1 MDKLKKIL
9 FTLVFVSILSSPLFA
24 QTGSNGGNFETIIK
38 AVIAIFAVLI
48 ALVLWLVFAVAE
60 KEELEDE
67 NAVSPLQGFW
77 NLINKRTPIEEESK
91 ILLEHDFDGIRE
103 LDNKI
108 PPWFNA
114 ILWGTVLFA
123 IVYMVNYHI
132 IGSGNVQEEEFEA
145 EMRAAK
151 MQQELLSESGALVTE
166 ETVTRL
172 TDPADLAIGKEIFLK
187 NCAACHGQNGEG
199 LVGPNF
205 TDEYWIHGGGIK
217 NVFRTISEGV
227 PAKGMISW
235 KSQLSP
241 GEIQKVGS
249 YVLSLQGTNPP
260 NQKGPQGKKWDSSQE
275 DASGGSSALVDKGVG
290 PITSVEL
297 GEIDPKLA
305 KTGEEVFVAKCSA
318 CHKINKRFVGPALM
332 DVTKRRSPEWI
343 MNMILGPEKM
353 IKENATAKKLLAEYM
368 TQMANQNLTQDEARS
383 VLEYFRT
390 QTSDKK

>member
-9 FTLVFVSILSSPLFA
+9 FTLVFVSFLSSPLFA
-24 QTGSNGGNFETIIK
+24 QTGGGGGDFETIIK
-38 AVIAIFAVLI
+38 AVIAIFAALT

-77 NLINKRTPIEEESK
+77 NLINKRTPIEDENK

-114 ILWGTVLFA
+114 ILWGTVVFA

-132 IGSGNVQEEEFEA
+132 IGSGNVQEEEYAE

-151 MQQELLSESGALVTE
+151 MQRELLSESGALVSA
-166 ETVTRL
+166 ETVTAL
-172 TDPADLAIGKEIFLK
+172 TDPADLERGKKIFLK

-217 NVFRTISEGV
+217 NVFHTISEGV

-241 GEIQKVGS
+241 GEIQTVGS
-249 YVLSLQGTNPP
+249 YVLSLRGTSPP
-260 NQKGPQGKKWDSSQE
+260 NQKGPEGKKWDSSEE
-275 DASGGSSALVDKGVG
+275 DVGGGSSMADKGIG
-290 PITSVEL
+290 PIKNVEI
-297 GEIDPKLA
+297 GAIDLQLA

-318 CHKINKRFVGPALM
+318 CHKIEKRFVGPALK
-332 DVTKRRSPEWI
+332 DVTKKQSPEWI
-343 MNMILGPEKM
+343 MNMILNPAQM
-353 IKENATAKKLLAEYM
+353 IKENATAKKLLAEYL

-383 VLEYFRT
+383 VLEYLRT

>member
-1 MDKLKKIL
+1 MDKIKKFL

-24 QTGSNGGNFETIIK
+24 QSAGEGGSIESIIK
-38 AVIAIFAVLI
+38 AIIAVFAVLT
-48 ALVLWLVFAVAE
+48 ALILWLVFAVAE
-60 KEELEDE
+60 KKELEDE

-77 NLINKRTPIEEESK
+77 NLINKRTPLEDENK

-114 ILWGTVLFA
+114 ILWGTVVFA

-132 IGSGNVQEEEFEA
+132 IGSGNVQEEEYAA
-145 EMRAAK
+145 EVRAAK
-151 MQQELLSESGALVTE
+151 LQQDLLAESGAMVTA
-166 ETVTRL
+166 ETVTLL
-172 TDPADLAIGKEIFLK
+172 TDPADLAVGKEIFLK

-217 NVFRTISEGV
+217 NVFHTISEGV

-241 GEIQKVGS
+241 AQIQKVGS

-260 NQKGPQGKKWDSSQE
+260 NQKGPEGEKWDSSKE
-275 DASGGSSALVDKGVG
+275 GDSAGNSMSDKGIG
-290 PITSVEL
+290 PISSVEL
-297 GEIDPKLA
+297 AEIDPALA
-305 KTGEEVFVAKCSA
+305 KTGEEVFTAKCSA
-318 CHKINKRFVGPALM
+318 CHKIEKRFVGPALRG
-332 DVTKRRSPEWI
+332 VTERRSPEWI
-343 MNMILGPEKM
+343 MNMILNPDQM
-353 IKENATAKKLLAEYM
+353 TKENPTAKKLLSEYL
-368 TQMANQNLTQDEARS
+368 TQMANQNLSHDEARA

-390 QTSDKK
+390 QTSEK